1 MQVTRYQMHNVL
13 ECYSKK
19 LSRAHG
25 RETIGDGFS
34 KKSGDELTL
43 SSDTSRV
50 AAMNKISRQV
60 LDKVMDVV
68 ALSSA
73 GKTGRH
79 PMHAADSGGEGA
91 GEALPM
97 EFTCRVEDSVGVN
110 SSIHSALGDPEE

>member
-19 LSRAHG
+19 LSRARG
-25 RETIGDGFS
+25 RETIAGGFP
-34 KKSGDELTL
+34 KKASDELTL

-79 PMHAADSGGEGA
+79 PMNEAEAGAEGGGET
-91 GEALPM
+91 LPI
-97 EFTCRVEDSVGVN
+97 EFTYRMGDSIN
-110 SSIHSALGDPEE
+110 LKSNIPSALGDPEE